1 VAVWQRFSA
10 LVALVAFASGC
21 AATFDA
27 SSPAGAARASNRFGF
42 DLYAKVA
49 EENDNLLCSPASAS
63 IALAMA
69 AAGARGKTLEEMAQ
83 VLHIDQEKLDAAHAS
98 FGSLL
103 AELNGRN
110 GQAGLELRVA
120 DQLWGHDDVDFE
132 SDFVA
137 LLRDRYR
144 APLELMDFVDGTEA
158 ARSKINR
165 WAAEQTRG
173 RIQDILPQGA
183 VHRETRLV
191 ITNAVY
197 FKGAWVSQFTPDFT
211 RSRPFRT
218 AEGEV
223 TAEMMAQLSTF
234 RHAKVSGA
242 SVVELPYKGRLA
254 MVVILPDEPDGLD
267 ETERRLAAS
276 YDDWLAALSMKRVDL
291 WLPRWKYTS
300 TLSLGPM
307 LKSMGMNTAFDT
319 RADFTGI
326 APRKRN
332 DPPIGIDQV
341 LQKTFIEVDEVGT
354 EAAAVTA
361 VTMTHKSVSAHP
373 EPEPEVFH
381 ADHPFVYVLRDT
393 VTGVVLFAGR
403 VLDPATG

>member
-1 VAVWQRFSA
+1 VEAWQRFSA
-10 LVALVAFASGC
+10 LVALVAFANGC
-21 AATFDA
+21 SATFDA
-27 SSPAGAARASNRFGF
+27 SSPAGAASASNRFGF

-49 EENDNLLCSPASAS
+49 EEHDNLLCSPASAS

-83 VLHIDQEKLDAAHAS
+83 VLHLDREKLDASHAS

-103 AELNGRN
+103 AELNGQN

-120 DQLWGHDDVDFE
+120 DQLWGQDDVDFE

-144 APLELMDFVDGTEA
+144 APLELVDFVDGTEA
-158 ARSKINR
+158 ARSKING

-173 RIQDILPQGA
+173 RIRDIIPPGA
-183 VHRETRLV
+183 VHLKTRLV

-197 FKGAWVSQFTPDFT
+197 FKGAWVRQFPPESTG
-211 RSRPFRT
+211 SKPFRT

-223 TAEMMAQLSTF
+223 AAEMMAQLSTF

-242 SVVELPYKGRLA
+242 SLVELPYKGRLA
-254 MVVILPDEPDGLD
+254 MVVILPDEVDGLD
-267 ETERRLAAS
+267 ETERRLASS
-276 YDDWLAALSMKRVDL
+276 YDDWLDALSPKRVDL
-291 WLPRWKYTS
+291 RLPRWKYAS
-300 TLSLGPM
+300 SLSLGPI
-307 LKSMGMNTAFDT
+307 LKSMGMKTAFDA

-326 APRKRN
+326 APRKRD

-341 LQKTFIEVDEVGT
+341 LQKAFIEVDEVGT

-361 VTMTHKSVSAHP
+361 VTMIHVIVSGP
-373 EPEPEVFH
+373 PPPEPEVFH

-403 VLDPATG
+403 VLDPTAG